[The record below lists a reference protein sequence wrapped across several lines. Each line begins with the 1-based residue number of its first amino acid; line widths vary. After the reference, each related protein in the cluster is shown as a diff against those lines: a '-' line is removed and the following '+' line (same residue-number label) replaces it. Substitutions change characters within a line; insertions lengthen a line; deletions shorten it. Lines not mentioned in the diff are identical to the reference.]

1 MKLKSRIIL
10 MTTLIAII
18 FIAISYYAMM
28 YRVLPTFHSVEE
40 TESLNDIKL
49 AKVFIEDQI
58 QHIAIQSLDWAI
70 WDDTYNFINNIKR
83 QEFIYST
90 MPESILETTNLDVI
104 MLHNLDKD
112 IIHYRMSPV
121 SDYKN
126 TAINKIHILLEN
138 NEFFYNPSKPL
149 DKQEVGILST
159 PYGILLLASSPIVHS
174 DKTGPAIGTFSMA
187 KFFTEK
193 DIQEISKKANMDFN
207 IWLLND
213 PGVTLPVNDDTID
226 YLKTNNVKFIISQ
239 NGKSIS
245 TYSLLKDKSG
255 KPTFLVSIEKPRTI
269 YLKAVRVIHL
279 SMIVIIVI
287 SIVLLGI
294 LTVLIHENITR
305 PLANLANMVSAITQ
319 SKDFDKRTD
328 ISRKQNDEIGILS
341 REFDSLLDEL
351 QFHIRGVEDK
361 VEKKVSE
368 IKETRKDAI
377 FRLALVLEGEKS
389 TEGSFVEKTRKL
401 MTLFAQRLNIPHD
414 KCELFGLASTMHDIG
429 KMGIPEYISN
439 KFGKFTPEE
448 INTIK
453 SHTIVG
459 ASIFADATSDLV
471 KLAGEMAL
479 HHHEHWDG
487 TGYVS
492 GIKGK
497 NIPLSAR
504 MLIIINTFISLI
516 AKRKFKKDFNID
528 DDVISYLKNNSGKMF
543 DPKLIKIFL
552 ENIDAFI
559 EITDSLK
566 GKHWSL

>member
-1 MKLKSRIIL
+1 

-28 YRVLPTFHSVEE
+28 YRVLPTFHSIEE
-40 TESLNDIKL
+40 TESLNDITL
-49 AKVFIEDQI
+49 AKVLIEDQI
-58 QHIAIQSLDWAI
+58 QYIAIQSLDWAI
-70 WDDTYNFINNIKR
+70 WDDSYNFINNIKR
-83 QEFIYST
+83 QEFIDST

-112 IIHYRMSPV
+112 LIHYRMSPV
-121 SDYKN
+121 SDYEN

-138 NEFFYNPSKPL
+138 NEFYYNSSKPF
-149 DKQEVGILST
+149 DKQEVGILNT
-159 PYGILLLASSPIVHS
+159 PYGILLVASSPIVHS
-174 DKTGPAIGTFSMA
+174 DKTGPAVGTFTMA

-193 DIQEISKKANMDFN
+193 EIQEISKKTNMDFN

-213 PGVTLPVNDDTID
+213 PGVTLPVNNDTID
-226 YLKTNNVKFIISQ
+226 FLKTNNVKFIINQ
-239 NGKSIS
+239 NDKSIS

-255 KPTFLVSIEKPRTI
+255 KPIFLVSIEKPRTT
-269 YLKAVRVIHL
+269 YLKAARVIHL
-279 SMIVIIVI
+279 SMIAIIVI

-294 LTVLIHENITR
+294 LTILIHKNITN

-328 ISRKQNDEIGILS
+328 INRKQNDEIGLLS

-351 QFHIRGVEDK
+351 QFHIRGVENI
-361 VEKKVSE
+361 VGKKVSE

-377 FRLALVLEGEKS
+377 FRLALVLEGEK
-389 TEGSFVEKTRKL
+389 TAEGGYVENIRKL
-401 MTLFAQRLNIPHD
+401 MTLFAQKLNLPQD
-414 KCELFGLASTMHDIG
+414 KCELYGMSSTMHDIG
-429 KMGIPEYISN
+429 KMGIPGYISD
-439 KFGKFTPEE
+439 KSGKLTPEE

-459 ASIFADATSDLV
+459 ASIFADGTSDLV

-492 GIKGK
+492 GIKGNK
-497 NIPLSAR
+497 IPLSAR

-516 AKRKFKKDFNID
+516 SKRKFKKDFNID
-528 DDVISYLKNNSGKMF
+528 DDVISYLKDNSGKMF
-543 DPKLIKIFL
+543 DPELIQIFL